1 MKPDNDTTQLS
12 DFDSIKANNETIL
25 WVGSPQFI
33 PYLFS
38 GFWASLFSI
47 VFAILWILMS
57 NTLASNAE
65 RNGLN
70 WSYLQYFGYLPLIQV
85 AYGILHKFLSFS
97 KTRYAYTTDGIM
109 MRTGMFGTHFLA
121 ISYDKL
127 ADIQVETS
135 ILERLFNTG
144 TIRFH
149 SGKIN
154 DDEGHLT
161 KLYDDWSAL
170 ENPYEVFKQ
179 IKQVAFEG
187 KKPLTQ

>member
-1 MKPDNDTTQLS
+1 MNPVTERLFLS
-12 DFDSIKANNETIL
+12 DLEHVKGRNETIL
-25 WVGSPQFI
+25 WIGRPRFI
-33 PYLFS
+33 PYLLS

-47 VFAILWILMS
+47 IFAVLWILMS
-57 NTLASNAE
+57 NTLASNVE

-70 WSYLQYFGYLPLIQV
+70 WSYLPYFGYLPLIQV
-85 AYGILHKFLSFS
+85 AYRILYKLLSFS
-97 KTRYAYTTDGIM
+97 KTCYVYSTDGIM
-109 MRTGMFGTHFLA
+109 TKTGMFGTHFIA

-127 ADIQVETS
+127 ADIQVEAS

-161 KLYDDWSAL
+161 KLYDDWHAL
-170 ENPYEVFKQ
+170 ENPYEIFKQ

-187 KKPLTQ
+187 KKPLSQ

>member
-1 MKPDNDTTQLS
+1 MNPITERLFLS
-12 DFDSIKANNETIL
+12 DFDYIKARNETIL
-25 WVGSPQFI
+25 WIGRPQFI

-38 GFWASLFSI
+38 GFWGSFFNI
-47 VFAILWILMS
+47 IFAVLWIMMS
-57 NTLASNAE
+57 NTLASSVE

-70 WSYLQYFGYLPLIQV
+70 WSYLPYVGYLPLIQV
-85 AYGILHKFLSFS
+85 AYKIVHKLLSFS
-97 KTRYAYTTDGIM
+97 KTCYVYSTDGIM

-127 ADIQVETS
+127 ADIQVEAS